1 MDPARAAA
9 AARRL
14 IADGCSA
21 LLSFGMAGGLDP
33 ALGPGTVV
41 LAGSVLAPGG
51 ETYGCDEA
59 WRAALGAR
67 IPAPSVTL
75 LGRDAPVCE
84 AADKARLF
92 AETGAAI
99 VDMESHAVAAVA
111 AESGVSFLALRA
123 VADAAHRAVPR
134 SALSGVGPDGATR
147 PGKVLAALIRAPW
160 EVVPLVGL
168 ALDSRR
174 ALAALRR
181 VALLGDPCFAF
192 R

>member
-1 MDPARAAA
+1 
-9 AARRL
+9 
-14 IADGCSA
+14 
-21 LLSFGMAGGLDP
+21 MAGGLDP

-134 SALSGVGPDGATR
+134 SALGGVGPDGGTR
-147 PGKVLAALIRAPW
+147 PGRVFAALIRAPW
-160 EVVPLVGL
+160 EIPTLVAL
-168 ALDSRR
+168 AIDSRR
-174 ALAALRR
+174 ALAALRG
-181 VALLGDPCFAF
+181 VALLGDPFFAL